1 MNSEDLAV
9 RISDLDNFDGYQL
22 ECQPIPGE
30 IDVLQITVGDF
41 DELPTYV
48 SVTDTQILCV
58 TYLFTEDEVKPESR
72 SDMLE
77 EMLELNIPLPLSS
90 FAKIG
95 DRYVIF
101 GSLSNTSGIE
111 DICLEIITL
120 TENAVEA
127 ITALEDFLN

>member
-9 RISDLDNFDGYQL
+9 RISDIDNFEGYQL

-77 EMLELNIPLPLSS
+77 EMLELNIPIPLSS

>member
-9 RISDLDNFDGYQL
+9 RISDIDNFDGYQL

-77 EMLELNIPLPLSS
+77 EMLELNIPIPLSS

-95 DRYVIF
+95 NRYVIF

-120 TENAVEA
+120 PENAVEA

>member
-9 RISDLDNFDGYQL
+9 RISDIDNFDGYQL

-77 EMLELNIPLPLSS
+77 EMLELNIPIPLSS

-95 DRYVIF
+95 NRYVIF

>member
-9 RISDLDNFDGYQL
+9 RISDIDNFDGYQL

-30 IDVLQITVGDF
+30 IDVLQITVGEF

-77 EMLELNIPLPLSS
+77 EMLELNIPIPLSS

>member
-48 SVTDTQILCV
+48 SVTDTQILCL

-77 EMLELNIPLPLSS
+77 EMLELNIPIPLSS

>member
-9 RISDLDNFDGYQL
+9 RIYDIDNFEGYQL

-77 EMLELNIPLPLSS
+77 EMLELNIPIPLSS

>member
-9 RISDLDNFDGYQL
+9 RISDIDNFDGYQL

-30 IDVLQITVGDF
+30 VDVLQITVGDF

-77 EMLELNIPLPLSS
+77 EMLELNIPIPLSS

>member
-9 RISDLDNFDGYQL
+9 RISDIDNFDGYQL

-77 EMLELNIPLPLSS
+77 EMLELNIPIPLSS

>member
-9 RISDLDNFDGYQL
+9 RISDIDNFDGYQL

-77 EMLELNIPLPLSS
+77 AMLELNIPIPLSS

>member
-77 EMLELNIPLPLSS
+77 EMLELNIPIPLSS

>member
-58 TYLFTEDEVKPESR
+58 TYLFTEDEVKPGSR

-77 EMLELNIPLPLSS
+77 EMLELNIPIPLSS

>member
-30 IDVLQITVGDF
+30 IDVLQSTVGDF

-77 EMLELNIPLPLSS
+77 EMLELNIPIPLSS

-127 ITALEDFLN
+127 ITALEDFLK

>member
-1 MNSEDLAV
+1 MNTEDLAV

-30 IDVLQITVGDF
+30 VGVLQITVGDF
-41 DELPTYV
+41 DELPTYL

-58 TYLFTEDEVKPESR
+58 TYLFTEEEVKPESR
-72 SDMLE
+72 SEMLE
-77 EMLELNIPLPLSS
+77 EMLELNIPIPLSS

-101 GSLSNTSGIE
+101 GSLSNSSGIE

-120 TENAVEA
+120 TENAVES

>member
-9 RISDLDNFDGYQL
+9 RISDIDNFDGYQL

-41 DELPTYV
+41 EELPTYV

-77 EMLELNIPLPLSS
+77 EMLELNIPIPLSS

>member
-22 ECQPIPGE
+22 ECHPIPGE

-77 EMLELNIPLPLSS
+77 EMLELNIPIPLSS

-127 ITALEDFLN
+127 ITALEDFLK

>member
-77 EMLELNIPLPLSS
+77 EMLELNIPIPLSS
-90 FAKIG
+90 FAKID